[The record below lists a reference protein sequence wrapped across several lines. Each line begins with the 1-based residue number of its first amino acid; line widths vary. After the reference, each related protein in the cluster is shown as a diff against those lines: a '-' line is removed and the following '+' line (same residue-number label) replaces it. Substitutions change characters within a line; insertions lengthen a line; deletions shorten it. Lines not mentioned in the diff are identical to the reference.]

1 MSTEKLINQSQGE
14 SIISNLGAIATNL
27 QNVSTIEPSKFGMGY
42 AVCDTPAAT
51 VAKTAVIA
59 NYVPTEGAL
68 VTVKFTYGNT
78 ASGATLKLT
87 ATETAKPILYKG
99 QAITSNIISAGD
111 ICTFI
116 YSTNAYN
123 IINLD
128 ALSGAGAG
136 TVRSVGAEGGI
147 ITDQTGGAAINQE
160 GKVKLNLKSPTP
172 FSTAASNP
180 TEIANKVYPVAL
192 DSAGHPA
199 VSIPCAT
206 DADINLIEDMT
217 CSNEFS
223 TATAYSAGD
232 IVTYERALYMF
243 NTDHAAGAWNTSE
256 VDAISVAGILGNL
269 KSVIE
274 EVL

>member
-1 MSTEKLINQSQGE
+1 MATEKLINQSQGE

-172 FSTAASNP
+172 FSTAAPNP

-206 DADINLIEDMT
+206 DADINLIEDMV
-217 CSNEFS
+217 CDNEFD
-223 TATAYSAGD
+223 TTTAYAVGD
-232 IVTYERALYMF
+232 YVTYENSLYEF
-243 NTDHAAGAWNTSE
+243 ISAHSAGAWNSNE
-256 VDAISVAGILGNL
+256 VTEISLIDVLGN
-269 KSVIE
+269 INT
-274 EVL
+274 VLEAVL